1 MLVAYD
7 GTRFKG
13 FAAQPGQRTVA
24 GELAAAIGRVVQHPV
39 EITCAGRTDRGV
51 HAWGQVIHVDVQP
64 PEGGIDVDGLAR
76 SCRKQL
82 GPEIVVRAAALAED
96 GFDARR
102 SATRRRYRYTIL
114 NRPVPDPFAARFAWH
129 VEAPLDVRAMELA
142 CDPFYGEH
150 DFSSFCRRPAPE
162 ATLVRNVQEARW
174 RQLGDGVLRFEIAAN
189 AFCHQM
195 VRSVV
200 GTIVDVGLGRKRAGD
215 LSAILRACDRAQAG
229 QPAPARGLCLWEV
242 SYGDDIT
249 WL

>member
-39 EITCAGRTDRGV
+39 ETTCAGRTDRGV

-64 PEGGIDVDGLAR
+64 PEGGIDLDALAR

-82 GPEIVVRAAALAED
+82 GPEIVVRAAALAEE

-114 NRPVPDPFAARFAWH
+114 NRPVPDPFMTRFAWH
-129 VEAPLDVRAMELA
+129 VEAPLDE
-142 CDPFYGEH
+142 
-150 DFSSFCRRPAPE
+150 
-162 ATLVRNVQEARW
+162 
-174 RQLGDGVLRFEIAAN
+174 GVLREIEQVPGVA
-189 AFCHQM
+189 
-195 VRSVV
+195 VVV
-200 GTIVDVGLGRKRAGD
+200 GEHSSDWHYAGGPIAIHAVD
-215 LSAILRACDRAQAG
+215 
-229 QPAPARGLCLWEV
+229 ARFFLDSRFER
-242 SYGDDIT
+242 
-249 WL
+249 